1 MARNN
6 GFLAAV
12 GHRALSALLW
22 TLSRMPFGLLYFL
35 SDIMC
40 FVTHRSARYRLKV
53 VRGNLVDTFP
63 GKSRAELRRIEKEFY
78 LNLTDYFVETVKLNH
93 ISDSEVLK
101 RFKFEDVDVVDRL
114 VGSGKS
120 VVCYFAHCFNW
131 EWAPSITLWS
141 RYGSD
146 SMVEFSQV
154 YRPLKNKWF
163 DAYFLHL
170 RSRFGSV
177 SYPKRSVLRD
187 LLRLRRDGRLAVC
200 GFMSDQKPSHGDPTH
215 PMLFLGR
222 PTAMITGT
230 ETLARKLGMAVAY
243 MDMYKLSRG
252 HYKIKMRLL
261 AEDASALEPM
271 ELTERYAGVLERTI
285 ERNPAIWL
293 WSHKR
298 WRNPVTLPP
307 KPLKDE
313 SGD

>member
-6 GFLAAV
+6 GFLVAI
-12 GHRALSALLW
+12 GHGALSALLW
-22 TLSRMPFGLLYFL
+22 TLSRMPFGVLYFL

-40 FVTHRSARYRLKV
+40 FVTHRIARYRLKV
-53 VRGNLVDTFP
+53 VRGNLADTFP

-93 ISDSEVLK
+93 ISDSEVLR

-114 VGSGKS
+114 LDSDKS
-120 VVCYFAHCFNW
+120 IVCYFAHCFNW

-141 RYGSD
+141 RNRD
-146 SMVEFSQV
+146 DARVEFSQV

-163 DAYFLHL
+163 DAYFLRL

-230 ETLARKLGMAVAY
+230 ETLARKLGMAAVY

-261 AEDASALEPM
+261 ADDASVLEPM
-271 ELTERYAGVLERTI
+271 ELTERYAGVLQNTI

-298 WRNPVTLPP
+298 WRNPVVLPQ
-307 KPLKDE
+307 KSLNDE

>member
-1 MARNN
+1 MARND
-6 GFLAAV
+6 GFLATI
-12 GHRALSALLW
+12 GHGALSALLW
-22 TLSRMPFGLLYFL
+22 TLSRMPFRVLYFL
-35 SDIMC
+35 SDVMC
-40 FVTHRSARYRLKV
+40 FVTHRVARYRLKV
-53 VRGNLVDTFP
+53 VRGNLADTFP

-114 VGSGKS
+114 LASDKS
-120 VVCYFAHCFNW
+120 IVCYFAHCFNW
-131 EWAPSITLWS
+131 EWATSITLWS
-141 RYGSD
+141 RYRD
-146 SMVEFSQV
+146 DARVEFSQV

-163 DAYFLHL
+163 DAYFLRL

-177 SYPKRSVLRD
+177 SYQKRSVLRD
-187 LLRLRRDGRLAVC
+187 LLRLRRDGPLAVC

-230 ETLARKLGMAVAY
+230 ETLARKLGMAAVY

-261 AEDASALEPM
+261 ADDASVLEPM
-271 ELTERYAGVLERTI
+271 ELTERYAGVLQHTI

-298 WRNPVTLPP
+298 WRNPVVLPQ
-307 KPLKDE
+307 KPLNDE